1 MVAQEFVCAGL
12 KDMDIVS
19 EPGEINDPS
28 FFCSKAED
36 LDLIN
41 DPHLLTHLCI
51 KGRKKKDFRS
61 SVKCPF
67 LDLF

>member
-1 MVAQEFVCAGL
+1 MVAQEFLCAGL

-36 LDLIN
+36 LDLLN
-41 DPHLLTHLCI
+41 DLHL
-51 KGRKKKDFRS
+51 
-61 SVKCPF
+61 
-67 LDLF
+67 